1 MSQPKQDVV
10 SWSWP
15 RRPNGHRTQYA
26 TLQYTQQYP
35 EPRPDIPRFPTL
47 PATQQ
52 RNCCFTWGW
61 KFLVVTE
68 DDVDIFVPSFQN
80 IYFLFQTP
88 YNWFCVLV
96 WICSKKICGWVSLM
110 SWKYVRQFI
119 GWVFLRT
126 CTVSILVSMLCR
138 GVGAMILYYLC
149 IGITFWYFRNVLWL
163 PHTFFTQISN
173 CICLLEK

>member
-1 MSQPKQDVV
+1 MLTSPPQ
-10 SWSWP
+10 
-15 RRPNGHRTQYA
+15 RTQDTVCHLA
-26 TLQYTQQYP
+26 VYP
-35 EPRPDIPRFPTL
+35 TIPRTQTGHSTL
-47 PATQQ
+47 PHATRHPTKKLLFHMGVKILSCHRGRCRYLCSVISEYLLFVSTTLKLILTKSAYFYDEFVQ
-52 RNCCFTWGW
+52 R
-61 KFLVVTE
+61 KYVVGSRWWAET
-68 DDVDIFVPSFQN
+68 
-80 IYFLFQTP
+80 
-88 YNWFCVLV
+88 
-96 WICSKKICGWVSLM
+96 
-110 SWKYVRQFI
+110 WKYVRQFI